1 MLATSAAKGSAPD
14 ALGSELSRS
23 PLVSQWEQCS
33 GMGQADAV
41 QVPPVYWP
49 RTTSLMWRANRRF
62 DIASA
67 FCVFHWLD
75 AQAKLKILDIR
86 STQYLS

>member
-1 MLATSAAKGSAPD
+1 MLATPAARGSAPD

-33 GMGQADAV
+33 GMGQAGV
-41 QVPPVYWP
+41 LQVPPVCWP
-49 RTTSLMWRANRRF
+49 RTTSLMWGANRRF
-62 DIASA
+62 DIASG
-67 FCVFHWLD
+67 FCVFHLLGYPG
-75 AQAKLKILDIR
+75 KLKISDIR

>member
-23 PLVSQWEQCS
+23 PLVRQWEQCS
-33 GMGQADAV
+33 GMGQAGAV

-49 RTTSLMWRANRRF
+49 RTTSLMWRANRWF
-62 DIASA
+62 DTASG

-75 AQAKLKILDIR
+75 DQAKLKISNIR